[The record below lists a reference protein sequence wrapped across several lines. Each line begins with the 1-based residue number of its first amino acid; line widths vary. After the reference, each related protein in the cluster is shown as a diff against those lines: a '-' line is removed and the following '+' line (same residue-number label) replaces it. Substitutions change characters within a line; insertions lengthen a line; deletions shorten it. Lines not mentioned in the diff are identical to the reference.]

1 MKLDLSSQK
10 DIKRFVSEINGRFAK
25 VHFLVNNAG
34 VLSASVS
41 DDGTRRKNTEDGFET
56 TMATNYFGTFALTEL
71 LLDKVV
77 SSGVP
82 SDPSR
87 IVHVSSAAHLDAK
100 VTPEFDLDSFA
111 NDAFKQYSISKLLVN
126 LSCKSLSL
134 QLKGTHTEVAC
145 LHPGNFQ
152 RPKLKKYYCHIIRK
166 YWEINI
172 DNRRISLDIIFR
184 YDCN

>member
-1 MKLDLSSQK
+1 MHAMKLDLSSQK

-34 VLSASVS
+34 VISAR
-41 DDGTRRKNTEDGFET
+41 DAGTMRKNTEDGFET

-71 LLDKVV
+71 LLEKIM

-87 IVHVSSAAHLDAK
+87 IVHVSSGAHFAAK

-111 NDAFKQYSISKLLVN
+111 NDAFKQYSTSKLLVN
-126 LSCKSLSL
+126 LNCKSLSL

-152 RPKLKKYYCHIIRK
+152 RTAKRPKLKNHCQIFLYG
-166 YWEINI
+166 
-172 DNRRISLDIIFR
+172 SLFATYFR
-184 YDCN
+184 M